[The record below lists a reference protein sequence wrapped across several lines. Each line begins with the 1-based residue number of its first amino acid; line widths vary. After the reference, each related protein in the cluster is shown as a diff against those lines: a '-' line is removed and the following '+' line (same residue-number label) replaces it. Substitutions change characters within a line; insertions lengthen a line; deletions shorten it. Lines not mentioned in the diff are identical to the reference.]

1 MVELKTDQIKFRNVI
16 MEIAKY
22 LQSPEA
28 IVITGMRRTGKT
40 TILNYFY
47 QQIESEN

>member
-1 MVELKTDQIKFRNVI
+1 MVEFTANQIKFRNV
-16 MEIAKY
+16 MTEIANY

-40 TILNYFY
+40 TILNYFF
-47 QQIESEN
+47 QQIES